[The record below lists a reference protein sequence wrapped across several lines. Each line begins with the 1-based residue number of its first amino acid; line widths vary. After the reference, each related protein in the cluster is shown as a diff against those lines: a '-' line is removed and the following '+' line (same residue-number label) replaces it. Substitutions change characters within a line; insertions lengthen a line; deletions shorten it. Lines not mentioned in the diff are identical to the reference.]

1 MNSSSQVETIEVI
14 NFGKFKGTALVD
26 LNHGYVNWLL
36 SLDNLNEGMR
46 KSLEALPWVQEA
58 NERERAFQKRKA
70 LAIGLQSSNIPLR
83 DRRAYKKRMGWVG
96 A

>member
-36 SLDNLNEGMR
+36 EQETLNSNLRN
-46 KSLEALPWVQEA
+46 SLEALPWVKEA
-58 NERERAFQKRKA
+58 QKRQK
-70 LAIGLQSSNIPLR
+70 LAEVLQRTHIPSQ

>member
-1 MNSSSQVETIEVI
+1 MNANSKVETIEVI

-36 SLDNLNEGMR
+36 SLDNLNEDLR

-58 NERERAFQKRKA
+58 RERERAFQKRKA

>member
-1 MNSSSQVETIEVI
+1 MNANSQVETIEVI
-14 NFGKFKGTALVD
+14 NFGKFKGTALFD

-36 SLDNLNEGMR
+36 EQETLNSNLR
-46 KSLEALPWVQEA
+46 KSLEALPWVKEA
-58 NERERAFQKRKA
+58 QRRKK
-70 LAIGLQSSNIPLR
+70 LAEVLQRTHIPSQ